1 MKPQKIKKTKEE
13 IMKHVK
19 KYMMCNEIANQD
31 TGNAAK
37 NVKSLE
43 EVMEVSEEMEK
54 LSEVIYAV
62 IYGLPTKKVKFLKDF
77 NGITL

>member
-1 MKPQKIKKTKEE
+1 MKLQKIKKTKEE
-13 IMKHVK
+13 IMKHMK

-54 LSEVIYAV
+54 LSEVICAV
-62 IYGLPTKKVKFLKDF
+62 FYGLPTKKVKFLKDF

>member
-1 MKPQKIKKTKEE
+1 
-13 IMKHVK
+13 MKHVK

-31 TGNAAK
+31 TGNTAK

-54 LSEVIYAV
+54 LSEEIYAV